1 MRVYQQVLGA
11 FLFVFLMVESIGLAQ
26 PQGGAA
32 TVYVRKNAS
41 TPAAKADL
49 VALQTAIAKMKTL
62 DCSDPRSWYYQ
73 GAIHWVPNDSRDGSN
88 LKAGNPFCAAYDG
101 TDATLKQAWNNC
113 THFTRPERHFLIWH
127 RLYIFYLEEI
137 VRDLSGKADFA
148 LPYWDYCNPA
158 YRVMPE
164 IFRLPADP
172 SNSLF
177 VAARC
182 TALNQGKPIDS
193 EMDPALDLTSLM
205 QLTNPTL
212 FNSQIDGAP
221 HGAMHVYI
229 GGLFDDETFFNPI
242 YNVGGIPGLMSRV
255 PSAAFDPIFWLH
267 HSNIDYIWQ
276 NWLISPNG
284 EKPDLTDLQAAP
296 MPYTFFRADKTMV
309 TYTVEEAYKLAFS
322 LPVTYDNMGTESMN
336 PKTTGEGKRF
346 ARSAKPNALRG
357 RETTFSAKLDID
369 QPATLMLANET
380 TKRTVLHLIVSF
392 PKEPT
397 GTYSVYVRNSAEK
410 KLDSREQSLGVMNFF
425 GAGHHAMHGPDHGDH
440 NKKMIKEF
448 RFDITNKIDVKK
460 FDGNLDILIKK
471 SGNKKETDDVTI
483 DEIHIESWPVK

>member
-73 GAIHWVPNDSRDGSN
+73 GAIHWVPNDSQDGSN
-88 LKAGNPFCAAYDG
+88 LKAGNPFCATYDG
-101 TDATLKQAWNNC
+101 TDATLKEAWNNC
-113 THFTRPERHFLIWH
+113 THSTRPEQHFLIWH

-164 IFRLPADP
+164 IFRLPADS

-193 EMDPALDLTSLM
+193 EMDTALDLTNLM
-205 QLTNPTL
+205 RETSPSK
-212 FNSQIDGAP
+212 FNTDIDNAP
-221 HGAMHVYI
+221 HGVMHNYI
-229 GGLFDDETFFNPI
+229 GGFTDDETFFNPI
-242 YNVGGIPGLMSRV
+242 YNVGGIPGLMANIQ
-255 PSAAFDPIFWLH
+255 SAAFDPIFWVH

-284 EKPDLTDLQAAP
+284 EKPDLTELQAAP
-296 MPYTFFRADKTMV
+296 MSYTFFRADKTMV

-346 ARSAKPNALRG
+346 ARSAKPNALKG
-357 RETTFSAKLDID
+357 REMTF
-369 QPATLMLANET
+369 
-380 TKRTVLHLIVSF
+380 LHLIVSF
-392 PKEPT
+392 PKEPA
-397 GTYSVYVRNSAEK
+397 GTYSVYIRNSAEK

-440 NKKMIKEF
+440 NKKMTKEF

-460 FDGNLDILIKK
+460 FDGNLDFLIKK
-471 SGNKKETDDVTI
+471 IGNKKETDDVTI